1 MADDRGHSRLQN
13 AAIALRARQVASRA
27 WSRGWLLGVLA
38 VWVSAS
44 GAHCP
49 QILQQYTEPIP
60 RALQPTATLAQVVDV
75 VNDNSARVQ
84 AFSTMQAK
92 IITPGLPSIN
102 ANIVFQRPRSFS
114 LVAQTALLGPEIDL
128 GSNDELFWFWIK
140 RAQPPALFS
149 CRHDQF
155 AASAARTIIP
165 VEPEWLIEALGVVSF
180 EKTAQIDGPFPVGN
194 GRLEVRTRSMA
205 SGRPMLRVTIVDDSR
220 GVVLEE
226 HVYDSQGVRLA
237 SAVMSRHLRDF
248 ESGATLPRHIDIQWP
263 PAKFEMSI
271 DMNNMQI
278 NQLTD
283 EQRALFVKP
292 MKPGYNEIDLAQP
305 NALAPPPSANGQQ
318 RAPAS
323 TRY

>member
-1 MADDRGHSRLQN
+1 MADDLGYSSFQH
-13 AAIALRARQVASRA
+13 AAHALRVGQASPRA
-27 WSRGWLLGVLA
+27 CGRGWLLWVLV

-60 RALQPTATLAQVVDV
+60 RALQPSATLAQVLDV

-84 AFSTMQAK
+84 AFSTTQAK
-92 IITPGLPSIN
+92 IMTPGLPSIN
-102 ANIVFQRPRSFS
+102 ANIVFQRPRSFR
-114 LVAQTALLGPEIDL
+114 LVAQTVLLGPEVDL

-149 CRHDQF
+149 CRHEQF
-155 AASAARTIIP
+155 AASAARSIIP
-165 VEPEWLIEALGVVSF
+165 VEPEWLIEALGVVTF
-180 EKTAQIDGPFPVGN
+180 DKTAPIEGPFPVGN
-194 GRLEVRTRSMA
+194 GRLEVRTKSVA
-205 SGRPMLRVTIVDDSR
+205 SGRQMLRVTIIDDSR

-226 HVYDSQGVRLA
+226 HVYDGQGVRLA

-248 ESGATLPRHIDIQWP
+248 ESGATLPRHIEIQWP

-283 EQRALFVKP
+283 EQRALFNKP
-292 MKPGYNEIDLAQP
+292 TYSGYNEIDLAQP
-305 NALAPPPSANGQQ
+305 NALGPPPSANGQQ